1 MILDE
6 RTLWLLVEIIN
17 EKSEYRS
24 GPQLVKFFNQLGSND
39 VYPFGQGGFPSRKDF
54 TFEKLTKLNGTP
66 NLDKCITL
74 VFAPRNFVGR
84 YSDLDNLISELN
96 SHMSYDGWNVVR
108 NNSEISF
115 KKVRDIDID
124 KEILKESK
132 TKHKD
137 EISESNFLSQEYSID
152 ITQVRLLPE
161 LQGIIQDRLGEITE
175 AIKNEL
181 PLSAIFL
188 IGSTLEGIF
197 LHMACLYPEK
207 YNSAKASPKDNRTQK
222 VKNFVDWTLNNYID
236 VSKELGIIKEDVSK
250 FSKGVRDFR
259 NYIHPYEQ
267 MSHQFNP
274 DINTSKICF
283 QVLKAAICQIES
295 YLKSSGK

>member
-1 MILDE
+1 MVLDE

-39 VYPFGQGGFPSRKDF
+39 SYPYGNGGFPSRKDY
-54 TFEKLTKLNGTP
+54 TFEKLVKLNGTP
-66 NLDKCITL
+66 NLDKCIRL
-74 VFAPRNFVGR
+74 VFSPRNFVGR
-84 YSDLDNLISELN
+84 YSELDNLISELN
-96 SHMSYDGWNVVR
+96 SQMSYDGWNVVR
-108 NNSEISF
+108 TNSEIGF
-115 KKVRDIDID
+115 KKVKDIDID
-124 KEILKESK
+124 KEILKETSFQDK
-132 TKHKD
+132 E
-137 EISESNFLSQEYSID
+137 EISESNFLAQEYSID
-152 ITQVRLLPE
+152 ITHLNLSPV
-161 LQGIIQDRLGEITE
+161 LQDIIQHRLREITE

-188 IGSTLEGIF
+188 VGSTLEGIF
-197 LHMACLYPEK
+197 LHMACLHPKK
-207 YNSAKASPKDNRTQK
+207 YNSAKAAPKDKRTQK
-222 VKNFVDWTLNNYID
+222 VKSFVEWTLNNDID
-236 VSKELGIIKEDVSK
+236 VSKELGVIKEDVSK

-274 DINTSKICF
+274 DIITSKICF

-295 YLKSSGK
+295 YLKS